1 MNALFAH
8 LGAGAEVEAVHPIIT
23 NETQFV
29 DDVFLIE
36 PFGVAELTIVVVA
49 HNEKFKVLIPN
60 SFGIV
65 SIVCVFDIEHV
76 CHLHVTKGHPLGV
89 GLKDQP
95 L

>member
-1 MNALFAH
+1 MNALPTH
-8 LGAGAEVEAVHPIIT
+8 LGAGAEVEPVHPIIA
-23 NETQFV
+23 NETQLI

-36 PFGVAELTIVVVA
+36 PFGVAELPIVVVA
-49 HNEKFKVLIPN
+49 HNEFIKVLLPN
-60 SFGIV
+60 SFGVV

-89 GLKDQP
+89 GLEDQP